1 MTIRSN
7 PDDLVA
13 FAAIAAAGGITAA
26 TREGL
31 HSKATLSRA
40 LARLEEQAGAPL
52 FDRLPRGL
60 KLTPLGDTLV
70 RSARR
75 TVFAAEEA
83 DDVLRGAK
91 DDPQGQLNIATSSLL
106 GRQIMGPAIA
116 QFARMWPDLRPNL
129 VISHRPVDPVEED
142 MDIVFRIGRPEQ
154 PQLIARRMATLEMRI
169 WTSKDLLGSDDPNS
183 FDTLDRL
190 GRVLIQSPM
199 LPSDWVLTNEKT
211 GERHVFDDEPVIC
224 VGEPGVA
231 QAVVGSGLGMTML
244 PMTIANPRSATDDLV
259 MLLEDWRGEDVE
271 LFAVMP
277 ARRSQIPAVRQ
288 FMDFLAE
295 RLRQKS
301 TNL

>member
-1 MTIRSN
+1 MRAN
-7 PDDLVA
+7 PDDLIA
-13 FAAIAAAGGITAA
+13 FAAIVEAGGITAA
-26 TREGL
+26 TRNTT

-40 LARLEEQAGAPL
+40 LTRLEDQAGAPL

-70 RSARR
+70 RSAQR
-75 TVFAAEEA
+75 TVAAAGEA

-116 QFARMWPDLRPNL
+116 DFARKWPDLRPNL
-129 VISHRPVDPVEED
+129 IISHRPVDPVEED

-154 PQLIARRMATLEMRI
+154 PQLVARRMATLEMRL
-169 WTSKDLLGSDDPNS
+169 WTSRERLGDLDPRS
-183 FDTLDRL
+183 FDTVSGL

-199 LPSDWVLTNEKT
+199 LPTDWLLTNDKT
-211 GERHVFDDEPVIC
+211 GETHVFDDEPVIC

-231 QAVVGSGLGMTML
+231 HSVIMAGFGMTML
-244 PMTIANPRSATDDLV
+244 PTTVANPVRKSDRLA
-259 MLLEDWRGEDVE
+259 LLLPEWRGEDVE
-271 LFAVMP
+271 LYAVMP

-288 FMDFLAE
+288 FIDYLAE
-295 RLRQKS
+295 FIKR
-301 TNL
+301 